1 MIYLSLQR
9 KWAGLSIGQEVEGKC
24 DKSHLKGTQKLVH
37 TPVVSLTF

>member
-9 KWAGLSIGQEVEGKC
+9 KWAGLSIGQEVEGK
-24 DKSHLKGTQKLVH
+24 SHLKGTQKLVH